1 MAKFFNLKL
10 GVRLNLM
17 VALIATIVITALGV
31 VTFYVQKNQTLA
43 EVDDRMKQ
51 QGEDLAEIVHQQL
64 KQKQVFITAAL
75 KSASYIIK
83 SEGTL
88 TKGFGLIR
96 YQAKNQVTGDISP
109 IEVEPW
115 IVNGNQVQ
123 NSFDLVD
130 KIQTII
136 KSKVTIFQKTSV
148 GYLRIS
154 TNVINAEGER
164 AIGTFIPMDSPVV
177 NAIENGQTYTGRAF
191 VVDDYYLAA
200 YEPIRI
206 NGAVVG
212 MLFVGVPEKD
222 LSDLKAYFSSKK
234 YFKNGYPFIVD
245 KKGALIIHPSQ
256 TGESVADNQ
265 FFKKMIATNTSSG
278 KITYLWPESA
288 SGKEKVLYFSYL
300 EEIESYV
307 CSSVY
312 TDDILESV
320 NSIKTFVFIGVVI
333 ALAIFIFSLTIFSR
347 SITGP
352 ILKTVGFA
360 NEIASGNLK
369 TTLHLSRHDEIGSLV
384 NALNN
389 MLLNVKRVVEEVEQ
403 GANSITDASGQLS
416 VSSFQ
421 LSQSASNTASSVEEI
436 SSSMEEM
443 ASTID
448 QNTQNSRETERI
460 AVNVSADI
468 DLIQSSSNNSLE
480 AIQKIAEKIN
490 IIGDIAFQTNILALN
505 AAVEAARAGD
515 QGRGFAVVASEVRKL
530 AERSKVAA
538 DEIISLSNRS
548 LDVTRKSAELISKI
562 IPEVKKTER
571 LVQEIT
577 ASSIEQSSGTD
588 QVNNA
593 IQQLNDMSQ
602 QTASASEELASNA
615 EEMNSQAEQ
624 LKEVINFF
632 KF

>member
-1 MAKFFNLKL
+1 MARIIKLKL
-10 GVRLNLM
+10 GVRLNLI
-17 VALIATIVITALGV
+17 VAILATVIISALGIA
-31 VTFYVQKNQTLA
+31 TFYVQKKQVLE

-51 QGEDLAEIVHQQL
+51 QGEDLGEIVHQQL
-64 KQKQVFITAAL
+64 KQRQTFVSTAIS
-75 KSASYIIK
+75 SASLVFKTQGSLTIGRGNII
-83 SEGTL
+83 
-88 TKGFGLIR
+88 FN
-96 YQAKNQVTGDISP
+96 AKNQLTGEASTV
-109 IEVEPW
+109 EVAPW
-115 IVNGNQVQ
+115 FIDNVQLQ
-123 NSFDLVD
+123 NSTFLVD
-130 KIQTII
+130 KIQTIT
-136 KSKVTIFQKTSV
+136 KSKVTIFQRTSV

-154 TNVINAEGER
+154 TNVTNINGER
-164 AIGTFIPMDSPVV
+164 AVGTYIPMDSPVV
-177 NAIENGQTYTGRAF
+177 RAIESGQSYTGRAF

-200 YEPIRI
+200 YEPIRY
-206 NGAVVG
+206 NGDIVG
-212 MLFVGVPEKD
+212 MLFVGILEKD
-222 LSDLKAYFSSKK
+222 MSDLKSYFNSKK
-234 YFKNGYPFIVD
+234 YYKSGYPFIVD
-245 KKGALIIHPSQ
+245 KTGIFIIHPNQ
-256 TGESVADNQ
+256 LGESAADKQ
-265 FFKKMIATNTSSG
+265 FFKKMVATNASSG
-278 KITYLWPESA
+278 KISYLWPETST
-288 SGKEKVLYFSYL
+288 GKEKILYFTYL
-300 EEIESYV
+300 AEIESYV
-307 CSSVY
+307 CSSIYV
-312 TDDILESV
+312 DDILESV
-320 NSIKTFVFIGVVI
+320 HNIRIMVVTGVLI
-333 ALAIFIFSLTIFSR
+333 ALGLFILILTFFSR
-347 SITGP
+347 SITKP
-352 ILKTVGFA
+352 IAQSVVFA
-360 NEIASGNLK
+360 NEIAGGNLK
-369 TTLHLSRHDEIGSLV
+369 TTLDLSRTDEIGDLV
-384 NALNN
+384 NALNH

-403 GANSITDASGQLS
+403 GANSITEASGQLS
-416 VSSFQ
+416 ASSFQ

-443 ASTID
+443 ASTIE

-468 DLIQSSSNNSLE
+468 DLIQTSSGNSLE

-562 IPEVKKTER
+562 IPEVKKTEK

-624 LKEVINFF
+624 LKEVISFF
-632 KF
+632 KI

>member
-1 MAKFFNLKL
+1 MPRLIKLKL
-10 GVRLNLM
+10 GVRLNLI
-17 VALIATIVITALGV
+17 VAAIATVVITALGV
-31 VTFYVQKNQTLA
+31 TTFYVQKEQTLS

-51 QGEDLAEIVHQQL
+51 QGEDLAEIIHQHL
-64 KQKQVFITAAL
+64 TQKQVFVNIAIS
-75 KSASYIIK
+75 SASLILNTSGNI
-83 SEGTL
+83 
-88 TKGFGLIR
+88 TKGYGSVTFN
-96 YQAKNQVTGDISP
+96 AMNQVTGESST

-115 IVNGNQVQ
+115 LIDNIQVQ
-123 NSFDLVD
+123 NSTFLVD
-130 KIQTII
+130 KIQTVT
-136 KSKVTIFQKTSV
+136 KSKVTIFQKTAV

-154 TNVINAEGER
+154 TNVTKSNGER
-164 AIGTFIPMDSPVV
+164 AVGTYIPMDSPVV
-177 NAIENGQTYTGRAF
+177 RAIESGQSYTGRAF
-191 VVDDYYLAA
+191 VVDDYYLTA
-200 YEPIRI
+200 YEPIRY
-206 NGAVVG
+206 NGYVVG
-212 MLFVGVPEKD
+212 MLFVGVSEKD
-222 LSDLKAYFSSKK
+222 LGDLKTYFNSKK
-234 YFKNGYPFIVD
+234 YYKNGYPFIVD
-245 KKGALIIHPSQ
+245 KAGTFIIHPNQ
-256 TGESVADNQ
+256 TGESAVDKQ
-265 FFKKMIATNTSSG
+265 FFKKMIAENSNSG
-278 KITYLWPESA
+278 KISYLWPETSE
-288 SGKEKVLYFSYL
+288 GKEKVLYFNYIDA
-300 EEIESYV
+300 IESYV
-307 CSSVY
+307 CSSIYV
-312 TDDILESV
+312 DDILESV
-320 NSIKTFVFIGVVI
+320 HNIRIMIIIGVVI
-333 ALAIFIFSLTIFSR
+333 ALALFIFILTIFSR
-347 SITGP
+347 SITRP
-352 ILKTVGFA
+352 IHHSVAFA

-369 TTLHLSRHDEIGSLV
+369 AKLNLLRNDEIGDLV

-389 MLLNVKRVVEEVEQ
+389 MLLNVKRVVEEVGQ
-403 GANSITDASGQLS
+403 GATLITDASGQLS
-416 VSSFQ
+416 SSSFN

-443 ASTID
+443 ASTIE

-468 DLIQSSSNNSLE
+468 DLIQNSSNNSLE
-480 AIQKIAEKIN
+480 AIQTIAEKIN

-538 DEIISLSNRS
+538 DEIINLSNRS
-548 LDVTRKSAELISKI
+548 LEVTKKSAELIARI

-624 LKEVINFF
+624 LKEVIGFF
-632 KF
+632 KI

>member
-1 MAKFFNLKL
+1 MARLIKLKL
-10 GVRLNLM
+10 GIRLNLI
-17 VALIATIVITALGV
+17 VAVIATIVITALGV
-31 VTFYVQKNQTLA
+31 TTFYIQKDQTLA

-64 KQKQVFITAAL
+64 KQKQAFVGTAIGAASLVFKT
-75 KSASYIIK
+75 S
-83 SEGTL
+83 GNL
-88 TKGFGLIR
+88 TKGYGVFTFN
-96 YQAKNQVTGDISP
+96 AKNQVTGESSTV
-109 IEVEPW
+109 EVESW
-115 IVNGNQVQ
+115 IIDNTQIQ
-123 NSFDLVD
+123 NSTFLVD
-130 KIQTII
+130 KIESIT

-154 TNVINAEGER
+154 TNVTNSTGER
-164 AIGTFIPMDSPVV
+164 AVGTYIPMDSPVV
-177 NAIENGQTYTGRAF
+177 KAVESGQSYTGRAF
-191 VVDDYYLAA
+191 VVDEYYLTA
-200 YEPIRI
+200 YEPIRY
-206 NGAVVG
+206 NGDVVG
-212 MLFVGVPEKD
+212 MLFVGIPEKD

-234 YFKNGYPFIVD
+234 YYNSGYPFIID
-245 KKGALIIHPSQ
+245 KSGTFIIHPNQ
-256 TGESVADNQ
+256 TGESAADKQ
-265 FFKKMIATNTSSG
+265 FFKKMIAANSNSG
-278 KITYLWPESA
+278 KISYLWPENS
-288 SGKEKVLYFSYL
+288 SGKEKVQYYNYL
-300 EEIESYV
+300 DEIESYV
-307 CSSVY
+307 CSSIY
-312 TDDILESV
+312 IDDILENVHKIRVMVISGV
-320 NSIKTFVFIGVVI
+320 VLAILIFVFI
-333 ALAIFIFSLTIFSR
+333 LTIFSR
-347 SITGP
+347 SITKP
-352 ILKTVGFA
+352 ILQSVGFA
-360 NEIASGNLK
+360 NEIANGNLK
-369 TTLHLSRHDEIGSLV
+369 ATLNMSRHDEIGDLV

-416 VSSFQ
+416 TSSFQ

-443 ASTID
+443 ASTIE

-624 LKEVINFF
+624 LKEVIGFF
-632 KF
+632 KV

>member
-1 MAKFFNLKL
+1 MARLIKLKL
-10 GVRLNLM
+10 GVRLNLI
-17 VALIATIVITALGV
+17 VAVIATLVITALGV
-31 VTFYVQKNQTLA
+31 TTFYIQKNQTLA

-64 KQKQVFITAAL
+64 TQKQSFVSVAIR
-75 KSASYIIK
+75 SASLILRTSGGI
-83 SEGTL
+83 
-88 TKGFGLIR
+88 TKGYGSVTFN
-96 YQAKNQVTGDISP
+96 AKNQVTGESTNID
-109 IEVEPW
+109 VEPW
-115 IVNGNQVQ
+115 IIDNTQVQ
-123 NSFDLVD
+123 NSTFLVD
-130 KIQTII
+130 KIQSVTN
-136 KSKVTIFQKTSV
+136 SKVTIFQKTAV

-154 TNVINAEGER
+154 TNVTNSNGER
-164 AIGTFIPMDSPVV
+164 AVGTYIPMDSPVV
-177 NAIENGQTYTGRAF
+177 RAIESGQSYAGRAL
-191 VVDDYYLAA
+191 VVDEYYLTA
-200 YEPIRI
+200 YEPIKN
-206 NGAVVG
+206 NGQIVG

-222 LSDLKAYFSSKK
+222 LGDLKTYFNSKK
-234 YFKNGYPFIVD
+234 YYKSGYPFIVD
-245 KKGALIIHPSQ
+245 KTGIFIIHPNQ
-256 TGESVADNQ
+256 VGESAADKQ
-265 FFKKMIATNTSSG
+265 FFKKMIATNSNSG
-278 KITYLWPESA
+278 KISYLWPENS
-288 SGKEKVLYFSYL
+288 SGKEKVLYFNYL
-300 EEIESYV
+300 NEIESYV
-307 CSSVY
+307 CSSIYV
-312 TDDILESV
+312 DDILESV
-320 NSIKTFVFIGVVI
+320 HNIRIMVISGVVI
-333 ALAIFIFSLTIFSR
+333 ALVIFIFILTIFSR
-347 SITGP
+347 SITNP
-352 ILKTVGFA
+352 ILQSVGFA
-360 NEIASGNLK
+360 NEIANGNLK
-369 TTLHLSRHDEIGSLV
+369 ATLHLSRQDEIGDLV
-384 NALNN
+384 NALNH

-416 VSSFQ
+416 ASSFQ

-443 ASTID
+443 ASTIE

-468 DLIQSSSNNSLE
+468 DLIQNSSNNSLE

-538 DEIISLSNRS
+538 DEIINLSNRS

-624 LKEVINFF
+624 LKEVIGFF
-632 KF
+632 KI